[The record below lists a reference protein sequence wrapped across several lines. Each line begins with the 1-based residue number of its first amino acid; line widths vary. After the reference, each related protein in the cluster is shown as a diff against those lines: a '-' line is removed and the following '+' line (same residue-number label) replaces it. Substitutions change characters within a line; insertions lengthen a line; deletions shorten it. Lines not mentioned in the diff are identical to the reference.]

1 MTSEV
6 AVQSIPEVSNLT
18 KAVERPELLAS
29 GSQEI
34 QNAALGAAKFIFD
47 LSLKSEE
54 GSLKHVNDLLSSITP
69 SQAPQTRSQTRN
81 ASRQDVPPPPKH
93 LFKPTPLT
101 SLFTDNLDEEQ
112 IWAQLDIRTKH
123 MCEVLDVVLEGEL
136 PEDEEMGEEE
146 DEFARAMREEGI
158 EFDDEDD
165 SEEYSNEDEDEEDS
179 EDSEDSEE
187 GEDEDETYEGFGE
200 EDGEEDMMEL
210 DNGSDESGS
219 SAEEE
224 TSAQLIPRKRKKGKG
239 PTSELDDGFFNLNSF
254 KAEIEKME
262 AKSSSR
268 GHLAAEDDSEEEDF
282 DNEVDLFAPVEGE
295 DDAEAEDENKE
306 LFYADFFEAPKK
318 AAPPTKKSKASEAGS
333 SKGVRFHD
341 EVRVKKIKASGKGRS
356 LNDDDDG
363 YGEILT
369 EDDASDSEDDAEFGE
384 EDDDEDEDE
393 DTGSQDFDSEEEY
406 SEDEGQIHRETIQRL
421 KDDLLADDDEEDESK
436 KDMTTYERRMAE
448 LKEQIAELESEN
460 VGQKS
465 WTLMGEAD
473 ARARPQN
480 SLLEEDL
487 EFERTMKPTPVITE
501 EAVHSLEELI
511 KSRILENRYDDVV
524 RIRAVDDKPF
534 LPSRLLEL
542 NDSKSQQSLAQIY
555 ENEYM
560 AAQADGPAIDD
571 RDGKLKKEHDE
582 IEEQWDSI
590 CHKLDALSNAHY
602 VPKQPKSLI
611 SSVSN
616 VSTAT
621 LESALP
627 TTRSA
632 ASMLAPEEVF
642 AAESSQPRAR
652 TEMTPAEKRALR
664 AKERKAKR
672 KQRDILEKTVDKVA
686 RSRNPGSVKKQKQ
699 AALESI
705 VKHGKG
711 VTVVGKA
718 AKDLKTR
725 GKLPKK
731 S

>member
-1 MTSEV
+1 MATV
-6 AVQSIPEVSNLT
+6 VLIPEVSDLT
-18 KAVERPELLAS
+18 KAVERPEQLAP
-29 GSQEI
+29 
-34 QNAALGAAKFIFD
+34 AAKFIFD

-54 GSLKHVNDLLSSITP
+54 GSLKHVNDLISSITP

-81 ASRQDVPPPPKH
+81 ASQRDVPPPTNT

-101 SLFTDNLDEEQ
+101 SLFIESLDEEQ

-123 MCEVLDVVLEGEL
+123 MCEVLDVVLESEL
-136 PEDEEMGEEE
+136 PEEDDVGDEE
-146 DEFARAMREEGI
+146 DELAKAMQEEG
-158 EFDDEDD
+158 F
-165 SEEYSNEDEDEEDS
+165 NEGDEDEED
-179 EDSEDSEE
+179 EE
-187 GEDEDETYEGFGE
+187 MDFEE
-200 EDGEEDMMEL
+200 EDGVMEL
-210 DNGSDESGS
+210 DDGSDESEGS
-219 SAEEE
+219 SSEGEE
-224 TSAQLIPRKRKKGKG
+224 APMQVMPRKRRKGKG
-239 PTSELDDGFFNLNSF
+239 PTSELDDGFFSLNSF

-282 DNEVDLFAPVEGE
+282 DNEVDLFAPV
-295 DDAEAEDENKE
+295 DEEKGTQR
-306 LFYADFFEAPKK
+306 
-318 AAPPTKKSKASEAGS
+318 AAPSPKKSKASEAGS

-341 EVRVKKIKASGKGRS
+341 EVRVKKIKAAGKGRP
-356 LNDDDDG
+356 LNDDDDDG
-363 YGEILT
+363 YGEIIT
-369 EDDASDSEDDAEFGE
+369 EEDASDSGKMESFE
-384 EDDDEDEDE
+384 
-393 DTGSQDFDSEEEY
+393 TGSQDFED
-406 SEDEGQIHRETIQRL
+406 SEDEGEMHRKAIQRL
-421 KDDLLADDDEEDESK
+421 KDDLLADDDEKDESMN
-436 KDMTTYERRMAE
+436 DLTTHERRMAE
-448 LKEQIAELESEN
+448 LKDQIAELELEN
-460 VGQKS
+460 VGQRS

-511 KSRILENRYDDVV
+511 KIRILEKPVRRRY
-524 RIRAVDDKPF
+524 
-534 LPSRLLEL
+534 
-542 NDSKSQQSLAQIY
+542 
-555 ENEYM
+555 
-560 AAQADGPAIDD
+560 

-582 IEEQWDSI
+582 IEEQWDNI
-590 CHKLDALSNAHY
+590 CNKLDALSNAHY

-616 VSTAT
+616 ISTAT
-621 LESALP
+621 MESALP

-652 TEMTPAEKRALR
+652 TELTPAEKRAQR
-664 AKERKAKR
+664 AKDRKAKR
-672 KQRDILEKTVDKVA
+672 KQRDMLDKTVDKVA

-718 AKDLKTR
+718 AKDLKAR

-731 S
+731 AS